1 MTGPGTETEWI
12 LGAIVASVLGS
23 LFAAGDEAATAIPE
37 AVVQQLARDPKAPF
51 ARFLRH
57 RARVLSRWLVC
68 RITSIA
74 IAAALLQ
81 EAADEAGIRR
91 FGPLL
96 AMLGA
101 LGVYGTLAELFGT
114 LGRQRPERVAAI
126 ALVVLRPLEYLAAP
140 LAEPLA
146 WLGRGMA
153 RLFPKP
159 RRDAR
164 TTETEVAWIVT
175 QGERTGAIANEPA
188 QIIRNALHFKKVLA
202 GEVMIPRAK
211 ISAIDSSTPLARA
224 REIVANDGHSR
235 YPVFRESLDQIVGL
249 LYAKDLFRAVRDD
262 KFESGKL
269 LDVVRSPALFVS
281 ETQPLATILREMK
294 QKRQHLAIVADEFG
308 GTAGV
313 ITLEDILEELV
324 GDIRDEYD
332 TEGLLDPIGDNRFV
346 ADASISIAD
355 LAAQLKR
362 DIPVPDGD
370 FESLGGLIVHRAG
383 GVPPPGTT
391 ITIDGLNL
399 TVREADEKRVVKVE
413 VSTTKR
419 ATGASHPDASGPQAP
434 VDSTK
439 IEAQ

>member
-1 MTGPGTETEWI
+1 
-12 LGAIVASVLGS
+12 
-23 LFAAGDEAATAIPE
+23 
-37 AVVQQLARDPKAPF
+37 
-51 ARFLRH
+51 
-57 RARVLSRWLVC
+57 
-68 RITSIA
+68 
-74 IAAALLQ
+74 
-81 EAADEAGIRR
+81 
-91 FGPLL
+91 
-96 AMLGA
+96 MLGA
-101 LGVYGTLAELFGT
+101 LVVYGTLAELFGT

-126 ALVVLRPLEYLAAP
+126 ALVVLRPLEWAAAP

-146 WLGRGMA
+146 WLGRTIA
-153 RLFPKP
+153 RIFPKP

-175 QGERTGAIANEPA
+175 QGERTGALGNEPA
-188 QIIRNALHFKKVLA
+188 QIIRNALEFKKISA
-202 GEVMIPRAK
+202 GEIMIPRAK
-211 ISAIDSSTPLARA
+211 VSAIDSSTPLARA
-224 REIVANDGHSR
+224 LEIVANDGHSR

-249 LYAKDLFRAVRDD
+249 LYTKDLFRAVRDD
-262 KFESGKL
+262 KIESSKL
-269 LDVVRSPALFVS
+269 LDLVRNPVFFVS
-281 ETQPLATILREMK
+281 ETQTLASILRDMK
-294 QKRQHLAIVADEFG
+294 QKRQHLAIVSDEFG

-362 DIPVPDGD
+362 DIPVEGD

-419 ATGASHPDASGPQAP
+419 APTVSQPDASGP
-434 VDSTK
+434 SK
-439 IEAQ
+439 IEAT

>member
-12 LGAIVASVLGS
+12 LGAIVASFLGS
-23 LFAAGDEAATAIPE
+23 LFAAGDAAVTAIPE
-37 AVVQQLARDPKAPF
+37 AVVQSLARDPKSPF
-51 ARFLRH
+51 ARFLAH
-57 RARVLSRWLVC
+57 RSRVLSRWLVC

-101 LGVYGTLAELFGT
+101 LVVYGTLAELFGT
-114 LGRQRPERVAAI
+114 LGRQRPEILGAY
-126 ALVVLRPLEYLAAP
+126 ALVLLRPLEWAAAP

-146 WLGRGMA
+146 WLGRAIA
-153 RLFPKP
+153 RAFPKP

-164 TTETEVAWIVT
+164 TTEAEVAWIVT
-175 QGERTGAIANEPA
+175 QGERTGALANEPA
-188 QIIRNALHFKKVLA
+188 QIIRNALQFKKLLA
-202 GEVMIPRAK
+202 GEVMVPRAK
-211 ISAIDSSTPLARA
+211 LSAIESATPLARA
-224 REIVANDGHSR
+224 LEIVANDGHSR
-235 YPVFRESLDQIVGL
+235 YPVYRESLDQIVGL
-249 LYAKDLFRAVRDD
+249 LYAKDLFRAVRD
-262 KFESGKL
+262 KKIEASKL
-269 LDVVRSPALFVS
+269 LDLVRSPALFVS
-281 ETQPLATILREMK
+281 ETQALPTILKEMK
-294 QKRQHLAIVADEFG
+294 QQHLAIVADEFG

-332 TEGLLDPIGDNRFV
+332 TEGQLETIGENRFV

-362 DIPVPDGD
+362 EIPIDGD

-383 GVPPPGTT
+383 GVPKVGTT
-391 ITIDGLNL
+391 IAIDGLNL

-413 VSTTKR
+413 VSAVKR
-419 ATGASHPDASGPQAP
+419 ASSVSQPDA
-434 VDSTK
+434 K
-439 IEAQ
+439 IEAP

>member
-23 LFAAGDEAATAIPE
+23 LFAAGDEAVTALPE
-37 AVVQQLARDPKAPF
+37 AVVQQLARDAKSPF
-51 ARFLRH
+51 ARYLRD
-57 RARVLSRWLVC
+57 RSRVLSRWLVC

-91 FGPLL
+91 FGPLF

-101 LGVYGTLAELFGT
+101 IVVYGTLAELFGA

-126 ALVVLRPLEYLAAP
+126 ALVALRPLEWVAAP

-146 WLGRGMA
+146 WLGRTIA
-153 RLFPKP
+153 RIFPKP

-175 QGERTGAIANEPA
+175 QGERTGALANEPA
-188 QIIRNALHFKKVLA
+188 QIIRNALQFKRLIA
-202 GEVMIPRAK
+202 GEIMIPRAK
-211 ISAIDSSTPLARA
+211 ISAIDSTTPLMRA
-224 REIVANDGHSR
+224 LEIVANDGHSR

-262 KFESGKL
+262 KITSGKL
-269 LDVVRSPALFVS
+269 LDLVRNPALFVS
-281 ETQPLATILREMK
+281 ETQSLASILKEMK
-294 QKRQHLAIVADEFG
+294 QKRQHLVLVADEFG

-332 TEGLLDPIGDNRFV
+332 TEGQLESIGENRFV

-362 DIPVPDGD
+362 DIPVDGD

-391 ITIDGLNL
+391 ITIDGLNF

-413 VSTTKR
+413 VSSKR
-419 ATGASHPDASGPQAP
+419 ATSVSHPDASGP
-434 VDSTK
+434 STK
-439 IEAQ
+439 IEVQ